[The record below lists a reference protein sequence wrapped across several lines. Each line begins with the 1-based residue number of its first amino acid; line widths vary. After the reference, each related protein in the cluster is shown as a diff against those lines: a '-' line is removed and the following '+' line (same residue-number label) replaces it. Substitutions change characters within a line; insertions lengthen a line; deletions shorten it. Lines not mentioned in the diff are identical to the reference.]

1 MSLMHSYIQ
10 PYKNYFQLSGRSGRK
25 EFWTF
30 FLVNLLIAF
39 VLMGFFAF
47 GLYMEP
53 GSFEDGVKKIDSF
66 PLVSLIAIGLF
77 TVFSLLLTIPNIT
90 LSVRRLH
97 DINKSGWW
105 YLINLLPFGTF
116 VFLIMCCLKGTEG
129 VNRFDKTVADDE
141 DEELFTFEDENN
153 EELTEE
159 QKEEVLEDV
168 KELSEKDPVAA
179 GRPQNLI
186 IGYIEEITKKGL
198 KEYIIGQTYKY
209 FPSPHY
215 TVYRIEKYN
224 KGYVYEIHDG
234 GKKLTHL
241 KRVKEEF
248 DSGENEIILKTAGN
262 YVKVAKSGHKL
273 DCMILQDSDL
283 EYGDE
288 NAKIIDTFD
297 MAKMEEAVPLG
308 AGTFL
313 AGLMFLSFGII
324 SLFFGVLFKYGLL
337 NQEEEPVEKIVELS
351 QMPHEYFEGLPNPTR
366 YSYVEKMYLEGNQWK
381 QSRKELER
389 PQEPVDNE
397 TMPPMEDM
405 DPDGSL
411 PPEATDEMI
420 EDPYSYGS
428 DVQTDNT
435 DMVEPQPQVPD
446 APAEVPASPYDENFE
461 MDADNQPVNERG
473 EPVNIFEVNDE
484 KVINGDMVEKEVIN
498 DVDTD
503 VLTGSPN

>member
-39 VLMGFFAF
+39 ILMAVFAVGF
-47 GLYMEP
+47 YMEP
-53 GSFEDGVKKIDSF
+53 GTMEDGVKKLDSF
-66 PLVSLIAIGLF
+66 PLISLIAIGFF
-77 TVFSLLLTIPNIT
+77 TVFSLILTIPNIT

-105 YLINLLPFGTF
+105 YLINLVPFGTF
-116 VFLIMCCLKGTEG
+116 VFLIMCCLKGTDG
-129 VNRFDKTVADDE
+129 VNRFDKTVPDDE
-141 DEELFTFEDENN
+141 NEELFTFEDENN
-153 EELTEE
+153 EEVSEE
-159 QKEEVLEDV
+159 KKEEILEDV
-168 KELSEKDPVAA
+168 KELSEKDPVVA

-186 IGYIEEITKKGL
+186 VGYIEEITKKGL

-224 KGYVYEIHDG
+224 KGFIYEIHDG

-241 KRVKEEF
+241 KRVREEF

-262 YVKVAKSGHKL
+262 YVKIAKSGHKL

-288 NAKIIDTFD
+288 DVKIIDTFD

-313 AGLMFLSFGII
+313 SGLMFLSFGII
-324 SLFFGVLFKYGLL
+324 SLFFAVLFKYGLFDK
-337 NQEEEPVEKIVELS
+337 EEDPIEKITELS
-351 QMPHEYFEGLPNPTR
+351 EMPHEYFEKLPPPTQ
-366 YSYVEKMYLEGNQWK
+366 YSYIEKMYLEGNQWK
-381 QSRKELER
+381 QVRKELER
-389 PQEPVDNE
+389 PEPSIEMDE
-397 TMPPMEDM
+397 TMI
-405 DPDGSL
+405 
-411 PPEATDEMI
+411 PEEQI
-420 EDPYSYGS
+420 EDPGM
-428 DVQTDNT
+428 
-435 DMVEPQPQVPD
+435 DMEETPYEYDGNAPVE
-446 APAEVPASPYDENFE
+446 EIN
-461 MDADNQPVNERG
+461 VNEELHQENMRYPEVQDDPFGDPTREQRMDQPMNVNG
-473 EPVNIFEVNDE
+473 EPVNIFEVDE
-484 KVINGDMVEKEVIN
+484 NKVINEDMVEKEVVN
-498 DVDTD
+498 DVNSD
-503 VLTGSPN
+503 VLTSSPN

>member
-25 EFWTF
+25 EYWTF
-30 FLVNLLIAF
+30 FFVNFFITLLLMAVF
-39 VLMGFFAF
+39 VA

-53 GSFEDGVKKIDSF
+53 GAIENGVKQLESF
-66 PLVSLIAIGLF
+66 PLISLISIGIF
-77 TVFSLLLTIPNIT
+77 SVFCLVLTIPNIT

-97 DINKSGWW
+97 DINKSGWFFF
-105 YLINLLPFGTF
+105 INIVPFIGPI
-116 VFLIMCCLKGTEG
+116 VFFIFMLLKGTEG
-129 VNRFDKTVADDE
+129 VNRFDKTVPDDE

-153 EELTEE
+153 EEVSEE
-159 QKEEVLEDV
+159 RKEEILEDV

-224 KGYVYEIHDG
+224 KGFVYEIHDG

-288 NAKIIDTFD
+288 EAKIIDTFD

-313 AGLMFLSFGII
+313 SGLMFLSFGII
-324 SLFFGVLFKYGLL
+324 SLFFAVLFKYGLF
-337 NQEEEPVEKIVELS
+337 NKEEDPIEKMTELS
-351 QMPHEYFEGLPNPTR
+351 EMPHEYFEKLPPPTQ
-366 YSYVEKMYLEGNQWK
+366 YSYIEKMYLEGNQWK
-381 QSRKELER
+381 QLRKELER
-389 PQEPVDNE
+389 PDPSMDMNE
-397 TMPPMEDM
+397 TMVPEEPFEDPEMSME
-405 DPDGSL
+405 
-411 PPEATDEMI
+411 
-420 EDPYSYGS
+420 EDPYRYDGS
-428 DVQTDNT
+428 APVEEINT
-435 DMVEPQPQVPD
+435 NEEYPQENMDYPE
-446 APAEVPASPYDENFE
+446 AEVQDDPFGDPARENIME
-461 MDADNQPVNERG
+461 QPMNENG
-473 EPVNIFEVNDE
+473 EPVNIFEVDE
-484 KVINGDMVEKEVIN
+484 NKVINEDMVEKEIVN
-498 DVDTD
+498 DVDSD
-503 VLTGSPN
+503 VLTSSPN

>member
-25 EFWTF
+25 EYWTF
-30 FLVNLLIAF
+30 FFVNFFIALLLMAVF
-39 VLMGFFAF
+39 VA

-53 GSFEDGVKKIDSF
+53 GQIENGVKQLENI
-66 PLVSLIAIGLF
+66 PVISLIAIGLF
-77 TVFSLLLTIPNIT
+77 TVFSLVLTIPNIT

-97 DINKSGWW
+97 DINKSGVFFFVNF
-105 YLINLLPFGTF
+105 IPFVGQFIFF
-116 VFLIMCCLKGTEG
+116 VLMLLKGTEG

-153 EELTEE
+153 EELSEE
-159 QKEEVLEDV
+159 QKEEVLEGV

-224 KGYVYEIHDG
+224 KGYIYEIHDG

-273 DCMILQDSDL
+273 DCMILQDSDF

-288 NAKIIDTFD
+288 EVKIIDAFD

-324 SLFFGVLFKYGLL
+324 SLFLAVLFKYGLL

-351 QMPHEYFEGLPNPTR
+351 QMPHEYFESLPNPTR
-366 YSYVEKMYLEGNQWK
+366 YSYIEKMYLEGNQWK

-389 PQEPVDNE
+389 PQEPIDNE
-397 TMPPMEDM
+397 TMPPMEEMGLDS
-405 DPDGSL
+405 SL
-411 PPEATDEMI
+411 SPEATDEM
-420 EDPYSYGS
+420 EEPYRYGG

-435 DMVEPQPQVPD
+435 EMVEPQPQ
-446 APAEVPASPYDENFE
+446 APEVPASPYDENFE
-461 MDADNQPVNERG
+461 IDAENQPVNERG

-498 DVDTD
+498 DVNTD